1 MRVNGKPYPYRE
13 GLTLYELLAELSIDR
28 RTVAVMH
35 GEAVYSAGGIPDA
48 PLDEPDVLEIVTMMQ
63 GG

>member
-1 MRVNGKPYPYRE
+1 MRVNGKAYPYRE
-13 GLTLYELLAELSIDR
+13 GLTLHELLEELNIDR

-35 GEAVYSAGGIPDA
+35 REDVYSAGGIPDA
-48 PLDEPDVLEIVTMMQ
+48 PLGEPDVLEIVTMMQ

>member
-1 MRVNGKPYPYRE
+1 MRVNGQPYSYRE
-13 GLTLYELLAELSIDR
+13 GLTLRELLAELKIDS

-35 GEAVYSAGGIPDA
+35 RDEIYRPGEMPDA
-48 PLDEPDVLEIVTMMQ
+48 PLAEADTLEIVTMMQ

>member
-1 MRVNGKPYPYRE
+1 MRVNGKPYPHRE
-13 GLTLYELLAELSIDR
+13 GLTLHALLEELSIDP

-35 GEAVYSAGGIPDA
+35 GDEIYRSGGIPDA
-48 PLDEPDVLEIVTMMQ
+48 PLEEPDVLEIVTMMQ